1 LTRNATVL
9 VTAAGTVVAQ
19 GIIKSL
25 RYANSARKNRV
36 RYRIVTADMSAQAAG
51 LYRGDLGILVP
62 SASSKDYL
70 DSISAACRK
79 EGVSA
84 VFVGSDEE
92 LSVLA
97 ASATRIEKETGAA
110 VMTNSRDVIATG
122 RDKWRTFE
130 FLKKNG
136 LPCAESAL
144 PERRRS
150 FVREFGLP
158 VVVKPREGHGSLQLF
173 IANSSEEVDRAIK
186 SIEGGGGRPVL
197 QQYLKEEDEEFTSGV
212 MSDRNGRVISSI
224 SMRRILKGGQTY
236 KAFVGDFPE
245 VRQSAERVA
254 VAMGSRGPLNVQARV
269 SGEEPK
275 IFEINPRFSASC
287 PIRAVAGINEP
298 DVLFRNWVLGEEIR
312 TRGYKSIA
320 SFRYWS
326 EVYVTQS
333 TFDKTL
339 REGRTSRKDS
349 FIPDYF

>member
-1 LTRNATVL
+1 MTVNTTVL

-25 RYANSARKNRV
+25 RYANSARGRRV
-36 RYRIVTADMSAQAAG
+36 VYRIVTADMSAQAAG
-51 LYRGDLGILVP
+51 LYRGDLGVVVP

-70 DSISAACRK
+70 DSISEVCKK
-79 EGVSA
+79 EEISA

-92 LSVLA
+92 LSILA
-97 ASATRIEKETGAA
+97 GSARRIEKETGAT
-110 VMTNSRDVIATG
+110 VMTNSKDVIATG
-122 RDKWRTFE
+122 RDKWKTFE

-144 PERRRS
+144 PGRRRG
-150 FVREFGLP
+150 FIREFGLP

-173 IANSSEEVDRAIK
+173 VANSSEEVDRAVE
-186 SIEGGGGRPVL
+186 SIEGSGGRPVL

-212 MSDRNGRVISSI
+212 MSDRRGRVISSI
-224 SMRRILKGGQTY
+224 SMRRRLKGGQTY

-245 VRQSAERVA
+245 VRKSAEKVA
-254 VAMGSRGPLNVQARV
+254 VAMGSRGPLNIQARV
-269 SGEEPK
+269 SEDEPK

-298 DVLFRNWVLGEEIR
+298 DILFRSWILGEEIR
-312 TRGYKSIA
+312 VKGYRSIA
-320 SFRYWS
+320 SFRYWN
-326 EVYVTQS
+326 EVYVKQS